1 MIAVSNRILVHPEY
15 HELFEQRFA
24 ERGSHLDDMDGFIS
38 FQILR
43 PIKEDDPYV
52 VMTVWESM
60 EAFNNWTNSD
70 QFRQQHSKQRRLPPE
85 AILAEPKLEI
95 AEIIQQNVKVAD

>member
-1 MIAVSNRILVHPEY
+1 MIAVSNRILVHPEF

-24 ERGSHLDDMDGFIS
+24 ERESHLDDMDGFIS

-43 PIKEDDPYV
+43 PVKEDDPYV
-52 VMTVWESM
+52 VMTVWENM

-70 QFRQQHSKQRRLPPE
+70 QFRQQHSKQQLPPE
-85 AILAEPKLEI
+85 AFLAKPKLEI
-95 AEIIQQNVKVAD
+95 AEIIQQQVKVAD